1 MGKWRFLPTALVA
14 AVVLL
19 VAGLVAVTP
28 ASMAQGTTGTP
39 GAMGTPDAMGHD
51 HPAHIHSGTCE
62 TLGDVVYPLGNLT
75 DAGGMGTP
83 MAGMD
88 ASPMAGMDASPMAGM
103 TGTPMAGMGEG
114 VAQSTTMVEASL
126 ADILAAEHAI
136 NVHESP
142 ENAQN
147 YIACGNLTGASEDG
161 QLQIELS
168 ELNDSGYEG
177 MAVLEDNG
185 NGTTTVTVMLTHTE
199 DGMAT
204 PTA

>member
-1 MGKWRFLPTALVA
+1 MGKFWFVRTTLFA
-14 AVVLL
+14 AVLVL
-19 VAGLVAVTP
+19 VAGLVVVAP

-51 HPAHIHSGTCE
+51 HLAHIHSGTCE
-62 TLGDVVYPLGNLT
+62 TLGDVVYPLTNLT
-75 DAGGMGTP
+75 DAGGMGTL

-88 ASPMAGMDASPMAGM
+88 ASPMTGMDASPMAGM
-103 TGTPMAGMGEG
+103 TGTPMAGMGEV
-114 VAQSTTMVEASL
+114 VAQSTTTVAASL
-126 ADILAAEHAI
+126 DDILAAEHAI

-161 QLQIELS
+161 QLRIELG

-177 MAVLEDNG
+177 MAVLADNG
-185 NGTTTVTVMLTHTE
+185 DGTTTVTVVLTHTE